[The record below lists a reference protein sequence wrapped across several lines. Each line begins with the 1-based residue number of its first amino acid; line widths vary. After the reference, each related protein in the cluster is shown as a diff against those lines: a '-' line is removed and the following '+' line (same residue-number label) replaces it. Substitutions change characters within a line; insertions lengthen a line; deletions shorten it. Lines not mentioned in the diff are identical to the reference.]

1 MRKRILYLAVAS
13 IATQIDAGGDIAKKE
28 VMRTPDHAVSNAF
41 KEGSISGQIRLGYI
55 DQDNAIDPDTYTA
68 ALGGILKYE
77 TGAWSGFNFG
87 LGAYISQKIPF
98 ATGDGEEENIDFL
111 TDEGDSY
118 AYVGEAYINY
128 AIENLNIRLGRQL
141 IDTPFA
147 DTDDIRMHPNSFE
160 AAIASYT
167 GFEKTTLMGGYVT
180 RWAGFDSGENISE
193 FKKLVYGGDGAFV
206 IGAVNE
212 SIENLHLQGW
222 YYSIDG
228 LSDALYAD
236 AAYTVT
242 FSETMGLELSGQFA
256 DFAQKS
262 DSGLDGNVYG
272 IGASVN
278 VAMATIGA
286 SYNDV
291 SGVVSNGFGG
301 GPYLTCMEEMTI
313 DGVEDVEA
321 YRIAID
327 FDMEKIGLAGLTLSA
342 TYGNFKNS
350 LPDNIEIEEVDIAAA
365 YEIDKITAE
374 MSYAMIDDAN
384 KNTLADD
391 QDMPYDG
398 GYDRFLARL
407 TYNF

>member
-1 MRKRILYLAVAS
+1 MQRKIFLIFVAVA
-13 IATQIDAGGDIAKKE
+13 ITTQIYAGGDIKTEAPAAPE
-28 VMRTPDHAVSNAF
+28 DLFLNPF
-41 KEGSISGQIRLGYI
+41 KDGNVSGQIRLGYI
-55 DQDNAIDPDTYTA
+55 DQDNAIDPDTYAT

-77 TGAWSGFNFG
+77 TKELSRFKLGI
-87 LGAYISQKIPF
+87 GAYISQKLPF
-98 ATGDGEEENIDFL
+98 ATGDSEEENLDFL

-147 DTDDIRMHPNSFE
+147 DTDDIRMHSNSFE

-301 GPYLTCMEEMTI
+301 GPYLTSMEEMTI

-327 FDMEKIGLAGLTLSA
+327 FDMEKIGLSGLTLSA
-342 TYGNFKNS
+342 SYGDFESTPADMK
-350 LPDNIEIEEVDIAAA
+350 IEEIDIAAA
-365 YEIDKITAE
+365 YEIGNLTAE
-374 MSYAMIDDAN
+374 ISYAMIDDAN